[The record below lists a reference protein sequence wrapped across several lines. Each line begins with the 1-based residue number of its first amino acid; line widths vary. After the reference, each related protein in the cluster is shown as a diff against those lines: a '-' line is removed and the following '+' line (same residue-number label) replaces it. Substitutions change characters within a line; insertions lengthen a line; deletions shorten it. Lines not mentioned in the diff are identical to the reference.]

1 MRAKQLNKLFPPS
14 LLYAK
19 NYYSSL
25 DSFIFFLF
33 FNLCFPGLF
42 CPPLAPQILWDTF
55 FILIDFDSRVID
67 LMWSSCF
74 SGVTDAT
81 FALAMAFPSPFFP
94 WKWILSSPFQSF
106 TSLPCFFYWSLYL
119 LFQCF
124 LFAPCSS
131 DISHMVSQICHPVT
145 TAATVI
151 WQAFPS
157 APFAKL
163 IAVVKVGSGGV
174 IQFSS
179 GASAWFFTVLSTCD
193 NFITVGLWIWT
204 CGRRNNVF
212 SGRVYVRLS
221 NSSGCLTFGWNLQE

>member
-1 MRAKQLNKLFPPS
+1 MSSIWCEAAVFRASLTPPLLWQWRARPLFLSLKMNPVQSIPVFDFPP
-14 LLYAK
+14 L
-19 NYYSSL
+19 
-25 DSFIFFLF
+25 
-33 FNLCFPGLF
+33 
-42 CPPLAPQILWDTF
+42 
-55 FILIDFDSRVID
+55 
-67 LMWSSCF
+67 
-74 SGVTDAT
+74 
-81 FALAMAFPSPFFP
+81 
-94 WKWILSSPFQSF
+94 
-106 TSLPCFFYWSLYL
+106 FFYWSLYL

-163 IAVVKVGSGGV
+163 IAVIKVGSGGV

-179 GASAWFFTVLSTCD
+179 GASAWFFTGLSSRD

-204 CGRRNNVF
+204 CGRRNNVL
-212 SGRVYVRLS
+212 SGCVYEWLS